1 MNRFLC
7 ARGILQN
14 VTGRLPGPTIT
25 APLRERAIVSM
36 LTEDERM
43 AQFEHSRE
51 FHSRRYAK
59 EQSPDTEYDSELSE
73 GFKMKYGQ
81 A

>member
-51 FHSRRYAK
+51 FHARRYAQ
-59 EQSPDTEYDSELSE
+59 EQAPDSDYNNDLAE
-73 GFKMKYGQ
+73 GFAQKYG
-81 A
+81 